1 MERQL
6 PAGRPPRL
14 VSSLGLGQRCS
25 EVTLDQERGLL
36 AWRHPRRGGGERGA
50 ERGGAGG
57 PRGTCRA
64 AARVARAASCRAPSL
79 REGERRPGSAAPC
92 PQRQCLGVRVRPG
105 ALGEQRGAE
114 PGSLC
119 PPGSLSPAPYTWVLP
134 ALRRGQAENG
144 LGVTKGEKPA
154 LWLGEETSSV
164 SAHCSLVLWQ
174 HGRFRLYLH
183 QSTAPCTY
191 RTLKVTFFHLRDLV
205 TA

>member
-1 MERQL
+1 MERQP

-50 ERGGAGG
+50 ERSGAGG

-64 AARVARAASCRAPSL
+64 AARVARAGSCRALSL
-79 REGERRPGSAAPC
+79 HEGENAAGSVAPR
-92 PQRQCLGVRVRPG
+92 PQRQRLGVRVRPG

-119 PPGSLSPAPYTWVLP
+119 PRGSLSPAPYTWVLP
-134 ALRRGQAENG
+134 ALRRGK
-144 LGVTKGEKPA
+144 LGSRERALGNKGRKAGPVA
-154 LWLGEETSSV
+154 G
-164 SAHCSLVLWQ
+164 
-174 HGRFRLYLH
+174 
-183 QSTAPCTY
+183 
-191 RTLKVTFFHLRDLV
+191 
-205 TA
+205 